1 MTVVVPWLDPGLEF
15 ESGEFSRS
23 GLMDLKCLDGL
34 ELPIACLDPS
44 YPLRLLA
51 IELPLLR
58 PGVA

>member
-1 MTVVVPWLDPGLEF
+1 MVTALWLDPGLEF
-15 ESGEFSRS
+15 ERGEFSRP
-23 GLMDLKCLDGL
+23 GLMGLKSLDGPM
-34 ELPIACLDPS
+34 LPIACLEPS